1 LTVAA
6 HTIEATIIGDR
17 PVHVLGVSTSPR
29 RNGNSDQLLRRALDG
44 ASTANVTTEYIWLGD
59 LTIGPCNECGACD
72 ATGICVVKDDY
83 DQLLAKILGADRLVF
98 ATPIFFA
105 GPCAQAKILIDRAQ
119 CQWVHKHVLKKPPA
133 APSCDRRALVIA
145 VAGSRG
151 TKQFGC
157 LKMTMKHYF
166 DALDIAYAF
175 NLFVNRIDAKDDIR
189 NHPAAMTEA
198 FRLGRELVCAEAP
211 TPKEPLDTELF

>member
-1 LTVAA
+1 M
-6 HTIEATIIGDR
+6 
-17 PVHVLGVSTSPR
+17 HVLGISTSPR
-29 RNGNSDQLLRRALDG
+29 RNGNSDQLLRRALEG
-44 ASTANVTTEYIWLGD
+44 ASAAGVTTEYIWLGN

-72 ATGICVVKDDY
+72 TTGVCVLKDDY
-83 DQLLAKILGADRLVF
+83 ERLLPKILEADRLVF

-119 CQWVHKHVLKKPPA
+119 CLWVHKHVLKKPHIA
-133 APSCDRRALVIA
+133 SSRDRRALVIA
-145 VAGSRG
+145 VAGSKG

-175 NLFVNRIDAKDDIR
+175 NLFVNGVDAKDDIR
-189 NHPAAMTEA
+189 NHPAAMDHA
-198 FRLGRELVCAEAP
+198 FRLGQELVCAEAP